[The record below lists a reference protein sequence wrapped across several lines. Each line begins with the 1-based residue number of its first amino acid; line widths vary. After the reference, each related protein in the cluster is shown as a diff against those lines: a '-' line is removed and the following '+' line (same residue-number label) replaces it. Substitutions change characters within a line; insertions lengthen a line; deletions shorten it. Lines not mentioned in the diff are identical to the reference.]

1 MIRQNELIG
10 YALDFASHLVTIMA
24 KLESIILFGSA
35 ARGDYDHESDIDFFI
50 HTKEKN
56 IYKKIKNAIDNYY
69 LTERYKRWKLKG
81 ISNTFSCITGDLDS
95 EEWEELRR
103 GIINTGFILY
113 GRYAGKVEELKHH
126 SLFSLNPVKPESKRV
141 VVHKK
146 LFGFR
151 VKEKKYEGLLAK
163 YKGAALGKGVFIVPV
178 EYSLNIKKYL
188 QKEKISFRV
197 YDVWKE

>member
-10 YALDFASHLVTIMA
+10 YALDFASHLVTNID
-24 KLESIILFGSA
+24 KIESIILFGSV
-35 ARGDYDHESDIDFFI
+35 ARGDYDPESDIDFFI

-113 GRYAGKVEELKHH
+113 GRYAGKVEELK
-126 SLFSLNPVKPESKRV
+126 
-141 VVHKK
+141 
-146 LFGFR
+146 
-151 VKEKKYEGLLAK
+151 
-163 YKGAALGKGVFIVPV
+163 
-178 EYSLNIKKYL
+178 
-188 QKEKISFRV
+188 
-197 YDVWKE
+197 